1 MKRNKRS
8 YETMV
13 MLLKNKYFVTGLIF
27 VVWMAF
33 FDRNDFYTRYSY
45 HKELSKLEEER
56 EYYQQEIE
64 LTKRKQHELMSNP
77 SNLEKFAREEYL
89 MKKDNEDIFLI
100 LDKSH

>member
-1 MKRNKRS
+1 MKRQNRS
-8 YETMV
+8 YETTV
-13 MLLKNKYFVTGLIF
+13 RLLKNKYFVAGLLF
-27 VVWMAF
+27 LVWMAF

-56 EYYQQEIE
+56 EYYLNEIE

-89 MKKDNEDIFLI
+89 MKKENEDIFLI
-100 LDKSH
+100 LNKTP